1 MKKLLGISILVLL
14 ISGNTYGQE
23 TQLICSFDNDCKNK
37 SYDQCKKDHYVKDK
51 KIFED
56 ITNDEIEN
64 NWLKLTMSHQIFDDK
79 LISTMGLSSDAFILS
94 NAKVDSDKYYVFYRA
109 ILISENR
116 ARFQLRA
123 FDRNE
128 LISLLKNFDTSIN
141 SDGSINW
148 PEDINNE
155 KKLLD
160 YVNYMFIKYKNP
172 KYDNR
177 KYVYQ
182 NPSICKISGN
192 VKPKF

>member
-182 NPSICKISGN
+182 SPSICKISGN

>member
-1 MKKLLGISILVLL
+1 MTKLLGISILVLL
-14 ISGNTYGQE
+14 LCGNTHGQE

-51 KIFED
+51 KIYKD

-64 NWLKLTMSHQIFDDK
+64 NWLKLTTSYQIFDDK
-79 LISTMGLSSDAFILS
+79 LISTMGLSSDAIIL
-94 NAKVDSDKYYVFYRA
+94 NDAKVDSDKYYVFYRA
-109 ILISENR
+109 IFMSDR
-116 ARFQLRA
+116 ARFQIKA

-128 LISLLKNFDTSIN
+128 LISLLKNFNTSIN
-141 SDGSINW
+141 SDGSMNW
-148 PEDINNE
+148 PEEINNE

-177 KYVYQ
+177 KYVYDGA
-182 NPSICKISGN
+182 SVCKISGN
-192 VKPKF
+192 IKPKF

>member
-1 MKKLLGISILVLL
+1 
-14 ISGNTYGQE
+14 
-23 TQLICSFDNDCKNK
+23 
-37 SYDQCKKDHYVKDK
+37 
-51 KIFED
+51 
-56 ITNDEIEN
+56 
-64 NWLKLTMSHQIFDDK
+64 MSHQIFDDK

-94 NAKVDSDKYYVFYRA
+94 NAKVDSDKYYVFYRP

-141 SDGSINW
+141 SDGSFNW
-148 PEDINNE
+148 PEEINNE

-182 NPSICKISGN
+182 SPSICKISGN
-192 VKPKF
+192 VKSKF

>member
-1 MKKLLGISILVLL
+1 MKKLLGIVVLSL
-14 ISGNTYGQE
+14 LLSGNTYSQE
-23 TQLICSFDNDCKNK
+23 TQLICSFDSDCKNK

-64 NWLKLTMSHQIFDDK
+64 NWLKLTTSYQIFDDK
-79 LISTMGLSSDAFILS
+79 LISTMGLSSDSIIL
-94 NAKVDSDKYYVFYRA
+94 NKARINSDKYYVFYRG
-109 ILISENR
+109 ILIDENR
-116 ARFQLRA
+116 ARFQIKV

-128 LISLLKNFDTSIN
+128 LINLLKNFDTSIN
-141 SDGSINW
+141 SDGSMNW
-148 PEDINNE
+148 PEEINNE

-172 KYDNR
+172 KYDNK

-182 NPSICKISGN
+182 SPSICKISGHI
-192 VKPKF
+192 KPKF